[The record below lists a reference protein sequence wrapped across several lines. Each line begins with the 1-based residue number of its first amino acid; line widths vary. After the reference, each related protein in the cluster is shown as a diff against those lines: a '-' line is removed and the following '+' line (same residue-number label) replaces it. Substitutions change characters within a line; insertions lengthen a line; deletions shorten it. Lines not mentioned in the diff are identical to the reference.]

1 MSESINRIIETIKTT
16 LEKTPPELSADLV
29 EKGIIVSGGGAL
41 IRNFDQLLSNK
52 TNMLVYVVE
61 EPLESVVRGT
71 GKTLENI
78 DKLRPILIKTR
89 KRI

>member
-1 MSESINRIIETIKTT
+1 
-16 LEKTPPELSADLV
+16 
-29 EKGIIVSGGGAL
+29 
-41 IRNFDQLLSNK
+41 
-52 TNMLVYVVE
+52 MLVYVVE